1 MIKKICEVCG
11 KEIDPRGMKMHMLS
25 HSEKQVTTPQIEE
38 NPDKEIINEP
48 ETTMTDKIQEVKLN
62 PEEDI
67 AKKVKD
73 ESKKEE
79 EFNSCPDCNQT
90 FKGFPNFCPKCGCEF
105 E

>member
-1 MIKKICEVCG
+1 MIKKACEICG
-11 KEIDPRGMKMHMLS
+11 KEIDPRGMKMHLLT
-25 HSEKQVTTPQIEE
+25 HEKKQVSEPQTEEEINTKIES
-38 NPDKEIINEP
+38 KP
-48 ETTMTDKIQEVKLN
+48 ETNMSDKIQEVKLN

-67 AKKVKD
+67 IKKPKD
-73 ESKKEE
+73 KPKEVE